1 MTEEAVFFP
10 GHMCIFANDSHPAG
24 GKE

>member
-1 MTEEAVFFP
+1 MTAEAVFFP